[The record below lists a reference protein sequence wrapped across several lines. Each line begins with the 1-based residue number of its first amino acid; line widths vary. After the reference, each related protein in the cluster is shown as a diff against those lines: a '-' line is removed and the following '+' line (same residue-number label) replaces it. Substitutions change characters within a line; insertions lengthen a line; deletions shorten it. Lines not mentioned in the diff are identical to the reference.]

1 MNLIKI
7 FFLLFFINIFS
18 QELEFRAVWVAS
30 VANINWPSEPGL
42 STDKQKEEAISIIES
57 VKNTNM
63 NTIILQVRPQCDAL
77 YYSEIEP
84 WSYFLTGETGLP
96 PEPFYDPLKFW
107 IDESHKRGIKIHAW
121 LNPYRANHPQNK
133 SINQKSIINTKNEL
147 VFELKNGYWWLNPTD
162 KNAMQHSLNVVY
174 DIVKRY
180 DIDGIHF
187 DDYFYPYPSYNNGE
201 DFPDHELWKKSKKN
215 IFVNNKNNWRRKSV
229 NSFIKK
235 VNKGIKKIK
244 PHVVFGISPFGIWR
258 PKHPNIADTSFDQY
272 DMIFADPKKWLKRG
286 WADYFSPQLYWT
298 IDNPKY
304 SYPILLDWWNSQNK
318 KNKKIWPGIRLS
330 NYSGKDQIKEVINQ
344 IKINKS
350 KNNLGIVFWSFNEL
364 KNNPELSKALVD
376 EHFKN

>member
-1 MNLIKI
+1 M
-7 FFLLFFINIFS
+7 
-18 QELEFRAVWVAS
+18 
-30 VANINWPSEPGL
+30 
-42 STDKQKEEAISIIES
+42 
-57 VKNTNM
+57 
-63 NTIILQVRPQCDAL
+63 
-77 YYSEIEP
+77 Y
-84 WSYFLTGETGLP
+84 
-96 PEPFYDPLKFW
+96 
-107 IDESHKRGIKIHAW
+107 KR
-121 LNPYRANHPQNK
+121 Q
-133 SINQKSIINTKNEL
+133 
-147 VFELKNGYWWLNPTD
+147 
-162 KNAMQHSLNVVY
+162 
-174 DIVKRY
+174 
-180 DIDGIHF
+180 
-187 DDYFYPYPSYNNGE
+187 YNNDE

-229 NSFIKK
+229 NSFIKE

-244 PHVVFGISPFGIWR
+244 PNVIFGISPFGIWR
-258 PKHPNIADTSFDQY
+258 PKYPNIADTSFDQY